1 MQAIKKA
8 LIMMVSLYPMQSIS
22 MDSEIEQ
29 NEIEVHP
36 FMMSRVGEADLSPHA
51 LIEEEYAN
59 QRLWIVA
66 DSDDGVQYKAS
77 TRCGF
82 GLIEYLRGNSKNGK
96 GLIVAAVKEDHS
108 SWALYYC
115 GLILLIE
122 QRKEDYLNVARKC
135 FQVAHISNPTQI
147 ASHWYRHIM
156 AMAGWPAERKDN
168 LLTQID
174 SSLCK
179 GHQVRM
185 SYPLALCARDCHD
198 SEAILMC
205 LAVAAEHENTYQKK
219 ALDGLVGV
227 CRPPRPV
234 LRSEY
239 AQKAEKIIRDIAS
252 RSYIHQAVLQLDKS
266 MEKAEEDVVLSS
278 FLYKKSKNYNV
289 SS

>member
-1 MQAIKKA
+1 
-8 LIMMVSLYPMQSIS
+8 MVTLYSMQSIS
-22 MDSEIEQ
+22 MQ
-29 NEIEVHP
+29 NQIEVHP
-36 FMMSRVGEADLSPHA
+36 FMMSRVGQADLSPNA
-51 LIEEEYAN
+51 LIGEEYTN

-96 GLIVAAVKEDHS
+96 RLIAAAVKEDHS
-108 SWALYYC
+108 SWAAYYC

-168 LLTQID
+168 WLTQID
-174 SSLCK
+174 SSLCQ
-179 GHQVRM
+179 GHKVRM
-185 SYPLALCARDCHD
+185 SYPLALCANDSHD

-205 LAVAAEHENTYQKK
+205 LAVAAEHENTYHKK
-219 ALDGLVGV
+219 AMDALLRV
-227 CRPPRPV
+227 CRPDKP
-234 LRSEY
+234 LFRSDY

-252 RSYIHQAVLQLDKS
+252 RSYIHQAVLQLDNTI
-266 MEKAEEDVVLSS
+266 EKAQNDVVLNWVLS
-278 FLYKKSKNYNV
+278 KKK
-289 SS
+289 